1 MFALVA
7 FSLAHSHTLYHT
19 HTDSTRLFCF
29 PFLLLVLH
37 FTRRRL
43 IPYAICLYATFLW
56 PLRALYKHR
65 VAAARKICPCSF
77 PLPSF
82 VRLTPSSPH
91 LSCALRFI
99 TRLLMVFKFCPRQ
112 TLAYIL
118 NSLQL
123 TSYEVCKFPAT
134 MSLCSEKKRMMEERS
149 ILPRFRIPSS
159 KLTFS

>member
-7 FSLAHSHTLYHT
+7 FSLAHSHTLSHT

-37 FTRRRL
+37 FSRRRL

-82 VRLTPSSPH
+82 VWLTPSSPH

-99 TRLLMVFKFCPRQ
+99 TRLLMVFKFCPASN
-112 TLAYIL
+112 TCIHI
-118 NSLQL
+118 
-123 TSYEVCKFPAT
+123 KFIAADFLWGMQIPCNNVF
-134 MSLCSEKKRMMEERS
+134 MQWEKKNDGTGKYTRTIS
-149 ILPRFRIPSS
+149 NSVC
-159 KLTFS
+159 